1 MHIKQKSK
9 KKFEEWNI
17 VAKTILSEKEWL
29 NLFKKTNYNG
39 DYDWFKV

>member
-17 VAKTILSEKEWL
+17 VAKQFCQKNWL

>member
-1 MHIKQKSK
+1 MEYSRKNN
-9 KKFEEWNI
+9 F
-17 VAKTILSEKEWL
+17 VRKEWL